1 MDKGGGVM
9 ENVERKACT
18 SFAEFSEQNAATG
31 AGLPYSPVS
40 ATALISGGKLPATV
54 LYVRQWRAA
63 TEIPT
68 ELRES

>member
-1 MDKGGGVM
+1 M
-9 ENVERKACT
+9 ENVKRKACT

-31 AGLPYSPVS
+31 AGLPYSRD
-40 ATALISGGKLPATV
+40 ISCLGDSVDIGGKTAATV